1 MFGIQF
7 QEDEEE
13 NLQVDFESVLVKVFR
28 DSPLFG
34 AGVDVLAVGGV
45 LHQRHVVVGGQ
56 GEVGHAA
63 HQASNILPVR
73 VEGDLLHAT
82 FSETREE
89 IMRKWLVL
97 STVARWVLGEGPTL
111 TDIQESVHVEL
122 SHLSWRPPCFRPVV
136 VHCQLPR
143 LTVPAEAGDRRH
155 LSLTVLGRISTLQSY
170 SNVPHSFDSVPLAVS
185 KGPVD
190 SDVSRAAAKVI
201 AGSMRK
207 QTQRAQSV
215 EQAALSSQVHGY
227 DVINATYVNKSQDI
241 SSRTDII
248 SCQL

>member
-1 MFGIQF
+1 M
-7 QEDEEE
+7 
-13 NLQVDFESVLVKVFR
+13 FR
-28 DSPLFG
+28 DSPLVG
-34 AGVDVLAVGGV
+34 AGVDVLAVSGV

-63 HQASNILPVR
+63 HQASNVLPVR

-89 IMRKWLVL
+89 IVRKWLVL
-97 STVARWVLGEGPTL
+97 SSGPLGSGWKTHTHRHIRVRSCWVVSSFLATSRFSPRSRPLSASPTDRPCRGRRPSTPQSNRAGEL
-111 TDIQESVHVEL
+111 V
-122 SHLSWRPPCFRPVV
+122 
-136 VHCQLPR
+136 
-143 LTVPAEAGDRRH
+143 
-155 LSLTVLGRISTLQSY
+155 GRMSTLQSY
-170 SNVPHSFDSVPLAVS
+170 CNVPHSFDSVPLAVS

-207 QTQRAQSV
+207 QTQCAQSV
-215 EQAALSSQVHGY
+215 EQAAPSSQAL
-227 DVINATYVNKSQDI
+227 NATSANKSQDI